1 METTVEVVPDTCCRD
16 VDWDAAPVVD
26 ALPEHIRAGRR
37 SWGDVTLSQAWH
49 TGWRG
54 PLLWTRE

>member
-1 METTVEVVPDTCCRD
+1 VETTVGTPPAVGED
-16 VDWDAAPVVD
+16 VYWDAAPLVD

-37 SWGDVTLSQAWH
+37 SWQDVTLAEAWH